1 MTLMISPG
9 IINVIVSIK
18 NQILSNWNSLRPLS
32 DASVFL
38 SVPIALDVNKK

>member
-18 NQILSNWNSLRPLS
+18 NQILSSWNSLRRLS
-32 DASVFL
+32 DVSVFL
-38 SVPIALDVNKK
+38 SVPIAADVNKK